1 MSKNINKNSYNII
14 PFLYDIRGFFIL
26 TLSYQNS
33 LLTQIR
39 FFSEN
44 LKGRHLECA
53 IGTATFTMICMI
65 YRRFLRKD
73 KYQMV
78 GVAYSAALLKGA
90 KWKMRGSA
98 IYEEDLRDMSFVDCS
113 FDSINFANGYHTI
126 NGVDKAM
133 KEITRVLKPG
143 GTLFVNI
150 LLLPKDNFLQGI
162 ANWINRYGMEVGI
175 LKRPYTLEECKGF
188 CSTYGYE
195 LIHEEVTGNAYNLK
209 CKKPE

>member
-78 GVAYSAALLKGA
+78 GVDYSAALLKGA

-113 FDSINFANGYHTI
+113 FDSINF
-126 NGVDKAM
+126 VFPD
-133 KEITRVLKPG
+133 R
-143 GTLFVNI
+143 
-150 LLLPKDNFLQGI
+150 NFL
-162 ANWINRYGMEVGI
+162 A
-175 LKRPYTLEECKGF
+175 
-188 CSTYGYE
+188 S
-195 LIHEEVTGNAYNLK
+195 
-209 CKKPE
+209 